1 MRTTRSRMVFF
12 IVALLT
18 IAASQAYAVVE
29 WCTYLGGWKY
39 DEAEAIALDPEG
51 NVYVTGE
58 TESFDFPTSSGAYD
72 PTWNGKRDA
81 FVAKLDPSG
90 SRLLYSTFLGGNN
103 GAVGWSIAVD
113 SERRACVAGSTKSLD
128 FPVTTGSSQTVHGFD
143 GSDNHDGFVTKLSES
158 GGELIFS
165 TFIGGKFHDWAHGI
179 ALDGNG
185 NIYVAGGTDSP
196 DFPITAGAYDTD
208 YASTQG
214 FVIKMNP
221 TGTDLIYST
230 FLGSAYTF
238 CEQIAIDSAGN
249 AYITGY
255 TDAADFPVT
264 PGAFDKTFNRDEDAF
279 ITKLNPSGSA
289 LIYSSFLGGSWGER
303 PSGIALDDRGNA
315 YVCGWTDSP
324 DFPITPGAF
333 DVEYEDYYKGFVTK
347 FDAWGSA
354 LVYSTFVGQSRP
366 HSIAVDS
373 ERYVYIAGE
382 GGMIA
387 KLNKSGTNLVRST
400 ILGGPGNTKVTAI
413 VIDGEGYIY
422 VAGKTIYDVAATPG
436 AFDTSYNGEWD
447 AFVAKL
453 RPHAI
458 AASHFWPLYH

>member
-1 MRTTRSRMVFF
+1 MKINRSLMVFF
-12 IVALLT
+12 IGALLST
-18 IAASQAYAVVE
+18 GASQANTDIE

-51 NVYVTGE
+51 NVYVTGH
-58 TESFDFPTSSGAYD
+58 TGSFDFPTSAGAYD
-72 PTWNGKRDA
+72 PTWNGKGDA

-103 GAVGWSIAVD
+103 VAVGRSIAVD
-113 SERRACVAGSTKSLD
+113 SERRACVAGFTMSLD
-128 FPVTTGSSQTVHGFD
+128 FPVTTGSFQTVHGFD

-185 NIYVAGGTDSP
+185 NIYVTGSTDSP

-214 FVIKMNP
+214 FVIKLNP
-221 TGTDLIYST
+221 TGTDLVYST
-230 FLGSAYTF
+230 FLGSQYTI
-238 CEQIAIDSAGN
+238 CKQIAIDSVGN
-249 AYITGY
+249 AYITGH

-264 PGAFDKTFNRDEDAF
+264 PGAFDKIFDGHEDAF

-289 LIYSSFLGGSWGER
+289 LIYSSFLGGSWGEP
-303 PSGIALDDRGNA
+303 PSGIAVDDRGNA

-333 DVEYEDYYKGFVTK
+333 DAEYEFYKGFATK
-347 FDAWGSA
+347 FNAWGSA
-354 LVYSTFVGQSRP
+354 LIYSTFVGHNIPR
-366 HSIAVDS
+366 SIAVDS
-373 ERYVYIAGE
+373 EGYVYIAGE

-387 KLNKSGTNLVRST
+387 KLNKSGTDLISST
-400 ILGGPGNTKVTAI
+400 ILGGPGNTLVTAI
-413 VIDGEGYIY
+413 VIGAEGCIY
-422 VAGKTIYDVAATPG
+422 VAGKTYYDVAATPG
-436 AFDTSYNGEWD
+436 AFDTSLNGECD